1 MTISKKEMNYKVFI
15 PGGLALIGLGV
26 VFMAAVNLAMGVVF
40 IAVGISW
47 LAIGI
52 VNRSKE

>member
-1 MTISKKEMNYKVFI
+1 MSKKKVNYRVFI

-26 VFMAAVNLAMGVVF
+26 VCMAAVNVVMGIVL
-40 IAVGISW
+40 IAAGISW

-52 VNRSKE
+52 AKRSNE

>member
-1 MTISKKEMNYKVFI
+1 MTKKKINYKVFI

-26 VFMAAVNLAMGVVF
+26 VFMPAVNLVMGIVF

-52 VNRSKE
+52 VYRSKE

>member
-1 MTISKKEMNYKVFI
+1 
-15 PGGLALIGLGV
+15 
-26 VFMAAVNLAMGVVF
+26 MAAVNLAMGIVF
-40 IAVGISW
+40 IAAGISW